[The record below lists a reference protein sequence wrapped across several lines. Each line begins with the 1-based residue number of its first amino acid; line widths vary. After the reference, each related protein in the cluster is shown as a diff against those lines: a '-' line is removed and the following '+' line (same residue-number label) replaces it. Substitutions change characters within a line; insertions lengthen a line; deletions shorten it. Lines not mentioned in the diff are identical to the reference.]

1 MCTPSQIKKIH
12 TLKTISGTDDDLY
25 RDMLASFGVCSSKQL
40 TVAEADVLIDILQ
53 DKANA
58 VKNNVYKK
66 YDEFLN
72 RDEKMATPAQLRKME
87 VLWVNMS
94 DAEDK
99 HKAMF
104 EFLYDH
110 FHVWG
115 LRFLTKKRASQI
127 IAVFEKMQIQKCLKA
142 I

>member
-1 MCTPSQIKKIH
+1 MCTPLQIKKIH

-40 TVAEADVLIDILQ
+40 TPAEADILIDILQ

-66 YDEFLN
+66 YDDLSN

-87 VLWVNMS
+87 VIWVDIC

-99 HKAMF
+99 HKAML
-104 EFLYDH
+104 EFLYEH

-127 IAVFEKMQIQKCLKA
+127 ISVFEKMQVQKCLKA